1 MKFIKTSLIGLL
13 ACMSLPASAAEGVVI
28 ERAYEVA
35 LSDFRVP
42 PTTNSTVSFKAC
54 ADCELLTVR
63 VTHHTQYVL
72 GNESVELKDFRR
84 GISRARKRED
94 VTVIVL
100 HHLESD
106 TITAVTID
114 LR

>member
-1 MKFIKTSLIGLL
+1 MKFIKTSLIGML
-13 ACMSLPASAAEGVVI
+13 ACMSLPTSAAEGVVI

-35 LSDFRVP
+35 LSDFRAP
-42 PTTNSTVSFKAC
+42 PTTNSAASFKTC

-63 VTHHTQYVL
+63 VTPRTRYVL
-72 GNESVELKDFRR
+72 SNESVELKDFRR

-94 VTVIVL
+94 VTITVL